1 MSFLTFTARFIS
13 KIVPRNIKM
22 GQNNTHL
29 KKHENILYSQEF
41 KLNFSESVGVDWKT
55 LGRRLNIEDNYL
67 EMIDHDES
75 KTPEKAYS
83 MLTTWMRMNDNP
95 SLKELKTALRKMRRM
110 DLIRKIDKFTKTL
123 SSPESS
129 SRTSSKK
136 ETSSLP
142 ESSTRTSSKKDISEI
157 CTALKSFYL
166 TNYGKINE
174 VQVPLKSPANVDLMH
189 KFVDLCI
196 VDAVN
201 AQTDT
206 VLSERKEFL
215 EKQLRYT
222 PIPYS
227 EIFMKDKSV
236 TIISG
241 IAGIGKT
248 WLLRKCLLDWSN
260 GLIWKNVKLVFYL
273 ECRRLNQY
281 QNISNIHE
289 LLNVFY
295 KDIINDFDIS
305 THSTLFI
312 IDGLDEFKYLHE
324 LINCSSSSN
333 YPIVNVLTEIQKY
346 KYVVAGRVYA
356 IDQYQS
362 ISTEDCDKIN
372 IQIMGFNEDGIDNY
386 IENNV
391 LKEKKD
397 VVKATL
403 KESAIAKSMS
413 SVPFYLSFMC
423 KIISISKNLYKN
435 YFLTMTDLY
444 ANIFLH
450 FLQKHIIKNNESV
463 SQFMENN
470 FNKKYVLNICK
481 IAYQLFVENKVI
493 FSKEDIQTFI
503 IDFDKNEKTFFG
515 FIERIETSLGEYIYQ
530 FAHLTIMEFCASIY
544 AYNCLSSEEI
554 MTNEKLMS
562 CLSMICGLTN
572 KNKNSSLKFLVNLNP
587 LKQTCE
593 DSLFLFSIF
602 DRLLKLSRQRNK
614 DYKDYYYYVNLFIEC
629 FYESQ
634 SSLTDEI
641 KLIVDEREWKILIHN
656 GKTSYETSCENYF
669 VNHYIKSGR
678 KLSELHFVHKNILS
692 DEEKNLIIQCST
704 NVRDVDFYCPIKIE
718 GWKPKDKIEE
728 LWINIE
734 LYLITKKDFE
744 EIFLPWINLC
754 EGLNLELHDDIDFI
768 EEICEW
774 IRCLNLKRLLII
786 YRGEDFDNLDELKN
800 FITQ

>member
-1 MSFLTFTARFIS
+1 MIREYVIRF
-13 KIVPRNIKM
+13 KIKGNIKM